1 MEVTMS
7 SGQPCENAKIKDL
20 SLRNQKNNRQTSLKW
35 GNRLQ
40 GKYLDV
46 PQNLYMIKNN
56 QPNRI

>member
-7 SGQPCENAKIKDL
+7 SGQPCENVKIKDL
-20 SLRNQKNNRQTSLKW
+20 SLRNQKINRQTSLKW